1 MKIVVIGGVAAGT
14 SAAARAKRL
23 NPDAE
28 IIIFER
34 DSDISYSG
42 CGLPYYISNIV
53 EERDDIIIYTPERFE
68 AKKGAK
74 VKAQHSVEDI
84 LVDSKEVIVKD
95 LLKNKEKKLKY
106 DKLLIATGASSIIP
120 PLPGVGLDNI
130 FSLRNVHDADKIVDF
145 IEVNNPKKA
154 VVIGGG
160 YIGLE
165 LTESLLEQN
174 IDVSVVEKAEQIL
187 TNFDSDMAD
196 IVLEHLKEKGVE
208 VITGDGITEFKGE
221 ENVEQVLTESGKE
234 LDCDFVVMSI
244 GVKPNVELAQKAGV
258 ELGETGA
265 IKVNSRMETSVS
277 DIYAA
282 GDCVESTHLL
292 TGNPVWIPLGSTAN
306 KQGRVA
312 GSTMMG
318 VEGKFHGVLGTAI
331 SKVCDLAV
339 ARTGLTFAEAE
350 AEGYEVVSSVIKSGN
365 HSGYYPNYNK
375 FTVKLIVEKD
385 SGIILGA
392 QVIGDAKFAGV
403 DKRIDI
409 LVTAIH
415 NQMKALELIDLD
427 LAYAPPFSIPKDG
440 VMVAGIVAD
449 KQRNK

>member
-120 PLPGVGLDNI
+120 PLPGVELDNI

-174 IDVSVVEKAEQIL
+174 IDVRVVEKAEQIL

-258 ELGETGA
+258 GLGETGA

-318 VEGKFHGVLGTAI
+318 VEGEFKGVLGTAI

-415 NQMKALELIDLD
+415 NQMKASELIDLD